1 MGEFG
6 VELCDRP
13 AHDLQAMLARRE
25 ISAVDIAKSVLSRI
39 ASEEPTLHAYLAT
52 DQEDALACAK
62 EIDRRRMSGETLPAL
77 AGIPIAVADNICTL
91 KLPTTCASRMLE
103 GFISPYEATVVQRI
117 RQAGLPIV
125 GKTNMDEFG
134 WGCSTAS
141 SAWGPTKH
149 PWNHELFPGGAHG
162 GAAAAVAAGEAVLA
176 IAGDTGGSLRHPAA
190 LCGLVGLKP
199 TYGLVSRYGLV
210 ASASSFDQ
218 IGPMTRDV
226 RDCALMLNLLAGA
239 DPMDPTSRSGETPDY
254 TQALEAGVQ
263 GMVVGLPRE
272 YLADGVDPRIAD
284 LVIQAARRFED
295 QGARV
300 EEVSLFPREDALAA
314 YSVILAA
321 ELSSNLARLDG
332 VRYGHRSANAPDSF
346 TMFAHTRGEAFGPG
360 VKRAILMGTYVLS
373 AGQYQDYYLKAAQVR
388 TLVVKSFSQAFSRC
402 DLIVTP
408 TAPTLAGKDPG
419 TDDLYHTHRQH
430 GCTLAASLA
439 GLPALSLPCGTVE
452 GMPVGLQLIAPPLRE
467 ERLLTAAYTYEQ
479 AAGVAPLYPEGR
491 SSRE

>member
-149 PWNHELFPGGAHG
+149 PWNHELFRRRGPRRSGRRGGRRRGGA
-162 GAAAAVAAGEAVLA
+162 
-176 IAGDTGGSLRHPAA
+176 S
-190 LCGLVGLKP
+190 
-199 TYGLVSRYGLV
+199 Y
-210 ASASSFDQ
+210 
-218 IGPMTRDV
+218 
-226 RDCALMLNLLAGA
+226 
-239 DPMDPTSRSGETPDY
+239 SG
-254 TQALEAGVQ
+254 
-263 GMVVGLPRE
+263 
-272 YLADGVDPRIAD
+272 
-284 LVIQAARRFED
+284 
-295 QGARV
+295 
-300 EEVSLFPREDALAA
+300 
-314 YSVILAA
+314 
-321 ELSSNLARLDG
+321 
-332 VRYGHRSANAPDSF
+332 
-346 TMFAHTRGEAFGPG
+346 
-360 VKRAILMGTYVLS
+360 
-373 AGQYQDYYLKAAQVR
+373 
-388 TLVVKSFSQAFSRC
+388 
-402 DLIVTP
+402 
-408 TAPTLAGKDPG
+408 
-419 TDDLYHTHRQH
+419 
-430 GCTLAASLA
+430 
-439 GLPALSLPCGTVE
+439 
-452 GMPVGLQLIAPPLRE
+452 
-467 ERLLTAAYTYEQ
+467 
-479 AAGVAPLYPEGR
+479 
-491 SSRE
+491 